1 MHAFARVTYQR
12 QLLGLV
18 GEDIAARTL
27 EARGYA
33 ILERRFRTDRGEID
47 IVATDGETLVFVEVK
62 ARADQEFGSAAECV
76 TPAKQRQV
84 ARMAAEYLA
93 VRHVTDRPC
102 RFDVVA
108 IDLAL
113 SSDPK
118 VTVYPGA
125 FEVENSW

>member
-1 MHAFARVTYQR
+1 MTLER

-18 GEDIAARTL
+18 GEDLAARAL

-33 ILERRFRTDRGEID
+33 ILERRYRTDRGEID
-47 IVATDGETLVFVEVK
+47 IVAEDGETLVFVEVK

-76 TPAKQRQV
+76 TPTKQRRV

-93 VRHVTDRPC
+93 SHQVADRPC

-108 IDLAL
+108 IDFAL
-113 SSDPK
+113 SAEPQ

-125 FEVENSW
+125 FDAGTLY

>member
-1 MHAFARVTYQR
+1 MTLER

-18 GEDIAARTL
+18 GEDLAARAL

-33 ILERRFRTDRGEID
+33 ILERRYRTDRGEID
-47 IVATDGETLVFVEVK
+47 IVAEHGETLVFVEVK

-76 TPAKQRQV
+76 TPAKQRRV
-84 ARMAAEYLA
+84 ARMALEYLA
-93 VRHVTDRPC
+93 SHHVGDRPC

-108 IDLAL
+108 IDFAL
-113 SSDPK
+113 SDEPQ

-125 FEVENSW
+125 FDSVDLY